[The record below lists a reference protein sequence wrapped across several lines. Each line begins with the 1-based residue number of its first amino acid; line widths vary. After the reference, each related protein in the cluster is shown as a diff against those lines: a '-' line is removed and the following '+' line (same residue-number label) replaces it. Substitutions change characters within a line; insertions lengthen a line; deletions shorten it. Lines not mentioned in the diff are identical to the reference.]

1 MQSSE
6 PVSATRTNRTGKI
19 SERVRIYRLE
29 HRSKSRK
36 TLLGS
41 LRELYYQAKYRA
53 QRKGIRCEI
62 DYDYLVD
69 LYNAQNGQCAMS
81 GAEMTYEK
89 RTRHS
94 VWENWANMSLDRI
107 DSSLGYIPGNVHLVC
122 VSINV
127 MKNDL
132 PMPLFVNLCR
142 KIVDMAD
149 SAGPEHVLN
158 MTPNETLFEELEWRE
173 EDGCGNNDANS
184 THKLID
190 FIEDSGDYS
199 RTEML
204 AGLWKTRAERR
215 STPRLEVTEELAELA
230 ETAEPTVVSRWSVRL
245 GGAMEASDTAA
256 SSSSAD
262 QSDQLSNAS
271 PKENMQVY

>member
-1 MQSSE
+1 MQSSS
-6 PVSATRTNRTGKI
+6 PPSSKI
-19 SERVRIYRLE
+19 SERVRMYRLE
-29 HRSKSRK
+29 HRSRSRK

-62 DYDYLVD
+62 DYEYLVH
-69 LYNAQNGQCAMS
+69 LYHAQNGLCAMS

-107 DSSLGYIPGNVHLVC
+107 DSSVGYIPGNVHLVC

-142 KIVDMAD
+142 KIVDLAD

-158 MTPNETLFEELEWRE
+158 MTPNEMFLETSSEEAMYHH
-173 EDGCGNNDANS
+173 DS
-184 THKLID
+184 VD
-190 FIEDSGDYS
+190 FIDYS
-199 RTEML
+199 PTETL
-204 AGLWKTRAERR
+204 VGLWNTRAERR
-215 STPRLEVTEELAELA
+215 SPVDAGSVA
-230 ETAEPTVVSRWSVRL
+230 SSSR
-245 GGAMEASDTAA
+245 GADMEASDLAA
-256 SSSSAD
+256 SSSSTD
-262 QSDQLSNAS
+262 QSSAKS
-271 PKENMQVY
+271 PNENMQVY